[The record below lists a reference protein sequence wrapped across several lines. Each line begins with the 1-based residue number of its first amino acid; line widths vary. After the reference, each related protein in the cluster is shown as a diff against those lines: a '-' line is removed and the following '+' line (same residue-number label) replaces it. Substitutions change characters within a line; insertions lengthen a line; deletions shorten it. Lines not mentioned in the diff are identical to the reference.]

1 MNLGLVTS
9 FIIAALLMLSIVSMN
24 MRVSQ
29 STQDI
34 SLHSMSQNHVS
45 AISDLIQYDFPK
57 IGYNS
62 SGPINNPIT
71 VAEEDRIQFR
81 ANLTNDPD
89 TSNVQTITWRLE
101 SDVLAGSNNTN
112 HRTLV
117 REVDGDIQEIN
128 VGVTR
133 FEIRYYDFD
142 ATDPTDL
149 MTFPISNMD
158 NINRIEVI
166 LEVQP
171 REGTGRNNQFTTSSW
186 HRVFTPPNLNL

>member
-24 MRVSQ
+24 LRMSQ

-34 SLHSMSQNHVS
+34 SLHTMSQSHVS

-57 IGYNS
+57 IGYDA
-62 SGPINNPIT
+62 SGPISNPIT
-71 VAEEDRIQFR
+71 VAKEDEIQFE
-81 ANLTNDPD
+81 ANLDNSGSTE
-89 TSNVQTITWRLE
+89 NVIWRLE
-101 SDVLAGSNNTN
+101 SGSLAGSNNAD
-112 HRTLV
+112 HRSLV
-117 REVDGDIQEIN
+117 RIEDGDSQEIN

-133 FEIRYYDFD
+133 FEIRYYSFD
-142 ATDPTDL
+142 SSSPLSTPVTGTNLED
-149 MTFPISNMD
+149 
-158 NINRIEVI
+158 INRIEVI

-186 HRVFTPPNLNL
+186 HRVFTPPNINL

>member
-24 MRVSQ
+24 LRMSQ

-34 SLHSMSQNHVS
+34 SLHTMSQNHVS

-57 IGYNS
+57 IGYNV
-62 SGPINNPIT
+62 SGPISDPI
-71 VAEEDRIQFR
+71 ALADEDEIQFQ
-81 ANLTNDPD
+81 ANLDNDAGE
-89 TSNVQTITWRLE
+89 SIENVIWRLE
-101 SDVLAGSNNTN
+101 DDVLAGANNAD
-112 HRTLV
+112 HRSLLRIV
-117 REVDGDIQEIN
+117 GGDVQEIN

-133 FEIRYYDFD
+133 FEIRYYSFGDPNPL
-142 ATDPTDL
+142 ATPVANTA
-149 MTFPISNMD
+149 

-186 HRVFTPPNLNL
+186 HRVFTPPNINL

>member
-24 MRVSQ
+24 LRMSQ

-34 SLHSMSQNHVS
+34 SLHTMSQSHVS

-57 IGYNS
+57 IGYDA
-62 SGPINNPIT
+62 SGPISNPIT
-71 VAEEDRIQFR
+71 VAKEDEIQFE
-81 ANLTNDPD
+81 ANLDNSGSTE
-89 TSNVQTITWRLE
+89 NVIWRLE
-101 SDVLAGSNNTN
+101 SGSLAGSNNAD
-112 HRTLV
+112 HRSLV
-117 REVDGDIQEIN
+117 RIEDGDSQEIN

-133 FEIRYYDFD
+133 FEIRYYSFD
-142 ATDPTDL
+142 SSAPLSTPVTGTNLED
-149 MTFPISNMD
+149 
-158 NINRIEVI
+158 INRIEVI

>member
-24 MRVSQ
+24 LRMSQ
-29 STQDI
+29 STQDV

-57 IGYNS
+57 IGYDA
-62 SGPINNPIT
+62 SGPISNPIT
-71 VAEEDRIQFR
+71 VAKEDEIQFE
-81 ANLTNDPD
+81 ANLDNSGSTE
-89 TSNVQTITWRLE
+89 NVIWRLE
-101 SDVLAGSNNTN
+101 SGSLAGSNNAD
-112 HRTLV
+112 HRSLV
-117 REVDGDIQEIN
+117 RIEDGDSQEIN

-133 FEIRYYDFD
+133 FEIRYYSFD
-142 ATDPTDL
+142 SSAPLSTPVTGTNLED
-149 MTFPISNMD
+149 
-158 NINRIEVI
+158 INRIEVI

-186 HRVFTPPNLNL
+186 HRVFTPPNINL

>member
-24 MRVSQ
+24 LRMSQ

-34 SLHSMSQNHVS
+34 SLHTMSQNHVS

-57 IGYNS
+57 IGYNV
-62 SGPINNPIT
+62 SGPISDPI
-71 VAEEDRIQFR
+71 ALADEDEIQFQ
-81 ANLTNDPD
+81 ANLDNDAGE
-89 TSNVQTITWRLE
+89 SIETIIWRLE
-101 SDVLAGSNNTN
+101 DDVLAGANNAD
-112 HRTLV
+112 HRSLLRIV
-117 REVDGDIQEIN
+117 GGDVQEIN

-133 FEIRYYDFD
+133 FEIRYYSFG
-142 ATDPTDL
+142 DPNPLT
-149 MTFPISNMD
+149 TPVANTA

-186 HRVFTPPNLNL
+186 HRVFTPPNINL

>member
-24 MRVSQ
+24 LRMSQ

-34 SLHSMSQNHVS
+34 SLHTMSQSHVS

-57 IGYNS
+57 IGYNV
-62 SGPINNPIT
+62 SGPISNPI
-71 VAEEDRIQFR
+71 AFADEDEIQFQ
-81 ANLTNDPD
+81 ANLDNDAGE
-89 TSNVQTITWRLE
+89 SIEAVTWRLE
-101 SDVLAGSNNTN
+101 DDVLAGSNNTD
-112 HRTLV
+112 HRSLV
-117 REVDGDIQEIN
+117 RITGGDTQEIN

-133 FEIRYYDFD
+133 FEIRYYSFG
-142 ATDPTDL
+142 DPNPLTTPVANTAD
-149 MTFPISNMD
+149 
-158 NINRIEVI
+158 INRIEVI

-171 REGTGRNNQFTTSSW
+171 REGTGRNNQYTTSSW

>member
-24 MRVSQ
+24 LRMSQ

-34 SLHSMSQNHVS
+34 SLHTMSQNHVS

-57 IGYNS
+57 IGYDA
-62 SGPINNPIT
+62 SGPISPPIT
-71 VAEEDRIQFR
+71 IAKEDEIQFE
-81 ANLTNDPD
+81 ANLDNSGSTEI
-89 TSNVQTITWRLE
+89 VTWRLE
-101 SDVLAGSNNTN
+101 SGSVAGSNNAN

-117 REVDGDIQEIN
+117 RQVGGDTQEIN

-133 FEIRYYDFD
+133 FEIRYYSFD
-142 ATDPTDL
+142 NSAPLST
-149 MTFPISNMD
+149 PITGSNLED
-158 NINRIEVI
+158 INRIEII

>member
-24 MRVSQ
+24 LRMSQ

-34 SLHSMSQNHVS
+34 SLHTMSQSHVS

-57 IGYNS
+57 IGYDA
-62 SGPINNPIT
+62 SGPISNPIT
-71 VAEEDRIQFR
+71 VAKEDEIQFE
-81 ANLTNDPD
+81 ANLDNSGSTE
-89 TSNVQTITWRLE
+89 NVIWRLE
-101 SDVLAGSNNTN
+101 SGSLAGSNNAD
-112 HRTLV
+112 HRSLV
-117 REVDGDIQEIN
+117 RIEDGDSQEIN

-133 FEIRYYDFD
+133 FEIRYYSFD
-142 ATDPTDL
+142 SSAPLSTPVTGTNLED
-149 MTFPISNMD
+149 
-158 NINRIEVI
+158 INRIEVI

-186 HRVFTPPNLNL
+186 HRVFTPPNINL

>member
-24 MRVSQ
+24 LRMSQ
-29 STQDI
+29 STQDV

-57 IGYNS
+57 IGYNA
-62 SGPINNPIT
+62 SGPISDPIM
-71 VAEEDRIQFR
+71 VAKEDEIQFE
-81 ANLTNDPD
+81 ANLDNSGSTE
-89 TSNVQTITWRLE
+89 TVTWRLE
-101 SDVLAGSNNTN
+101 SGSLAGSGNSN
-112 HRTLV
+112 HRSLV
-117 REVDGDIQEIN
+117 RIEDGDLQEIN

-133 FEIRYYDFD
+133 FEIRYYSFD
-142 ATDPTDL
+142 SSAPLST
-149 MTFPISNMD
+149 PITGSSLED
-158 NINRIEVI
+158 INRVEVI